1 VVFTQQ
7 TLPRCGGAGRGSH
20 GEIPS
25 RALYRGIV
33 MLLWRCGM
41 DGAVMGHGP
50 TGFGW
55 PRGQV
60 AR

>member
-1 VVFTQQ
+1 MVFAQQ
-7 TLPRCGGAGRGSH
+7 TLPRRDGARRGSH

-33 MLLWRCGM
+33 MLWRCGM
-41 DGAVMGHGP
+41 DGAVMGHGS

-55 PRGQV
+55 SRGQV
-60 AR
+60 TS